1 MKLAFYLIAVLIP
14 GITIGQQQILK
25 SEFIHLRDGRQRE
38 WSSFPPEAKD
48 SLLKIRFQAKKEPG
62 ESTLALTQSDI
73 NHTWKVILNDKL
85 LGMLVIDEKQ
95 MVTYF
100 TVPPGILKENDNIL
114 IIRSESSGS
123 IQADDIYVGHL
134 ILYNSAI
141 EQLLTESSL
150 NIHVGLPS
158 RLTILND
165 HNSLQPVRAFPGDT
179 LAVRSGVI
187 YSGTGNFSF
196 SLPAGKYKI
205 YASRGFEYGVD
216 SALIN
221 IKPEQK
227 LVENLRVPHEVNL
240 KDWVSCDPHVHTLE
254 YSGHGDALMKERILT
269 IAGEGLD
276 YAVVTEHNKM
286 VNIDTIVKN
295 MDMDKWF
302 TPITGN
308 EFTTKVGHFNVFPC
322 GDETVPSADVNNWN
336 EVIQSLNRS
345 PDKKIIILNHARD
358 VHNGFR
364 PSDSFPDITSG
375 KLPANAME
383 VMNSG
388 SQQTDSRQLYLD
400 WMGLMKKGII
410 LTPVGS
416 SDSHDVSR
424 FIVGQART
432 YVRSDSDLVTNFLK
446 GKVGVSFGLFTELE
460 IDTASQQKN
469 DIIIR
474 VHSPSWIKAD
484 KVMLFANGE
493 KIFTSMLAEGD
504 KSGNT
509 WILKFRLP
517 EQPRG
522 ATILAIAEGADPQ
535 VPWWPVAKPYQHASP
550 EVNPIVLGISE
561 VYKIR

>member
-1 MKLAFYLIAVLIP
+1 MKRAFYLIVFLIP
-14 GITIGQQQILK
+14 GITKGQHQILK
-25 SEFIHLRDGRQRE
+25 SESIHLRDGQQQE
-38 WSSFPPEAKD
+38 WSSFPLEAKD
-48 SLLKIRFQAKKEPG
+48 SLLQIRFQAKKEPG

-73 NHTWKVILNDKL
+73 NHSWKVMLNDNL
-85 LGMLVIDEKQ
+85 LGRLVIDEKQ

-100 TVPPGILKENDNIL
+100 TIPPGILKKNNIL
-114 IIRSESSGS
+114 IIRSETSRSN
-123 IQADDIYVGHL
+123 QADDIYVGNFV
-134 ILYNSAI
+134 LYNSAMK
-141 EQLLTESSL
+141 ELLTESSL

-165 HNSLQPVRAFPGDT
+165 NNSLQPVHAFPGDT

-196 SLPAGKYKI
+196 TLPSGKYKI

-216 SALIN
+216 SALID
-221 IKPEQK
+221 IRPEQK
-227 LVENLRVPHEVNL
+227 LVENLTVPHEVKL

-254 YSGHGDALMKERILT
+254 YSGHGDALMKERVLT

-276 YAVVTEHNKM
+276 YAVVTEHNKI
-286 VNIDTIVKN
+286 VNIEATVKK
-295 MDMDKWF
+295 MGMDKWF
-302 TPITGN
+302 TPVTGN

-322 GDETVPSADVNNWN
+322 AGEEVPSPDVDNWN
-336 EVIQSLNRS
+336 EVIQTFNRS
-345 PDKKIIILNHARD
+345 SNKKIIILNHARD
-358 VHNGFR
+358 NHNGLR
-364 PSDSFPDITSG
+364 PSDSFPGITTG
-375 KLPANAME
+375 KFPANAME

-388 SQQTDSRQLYLD
+388 SQQTDPHRLYLD

-432 YVRSDSDLVTNFLK
+432 YIRSDADLVTNFLK

-460 IDTASQQKN
+460 IDTASEQKTN
-469 DIIIR
+469 IIIK
-474 VHSPSWIKAD
+474 VHSPSWIKPD
-484 KVMLFANGE
+484 KVMLYANGE
-493 KIFTSMLAEGD
+493 KIFTSMLADGD

-509 WILKFRLP
+509 WILKFSIP
-517 EQPRG
+517 QQPHG
-522 ATILAIAEGADPQ
+522 VPILAIAEGTAPQ
-535 VPWWPVAKPYQHASP
+535 VPWWPVAKPYQHTSP

-561 VYKIR
+561 VLNIR